1 MECRYGLVSHLGD
14 APQGPYI
21 AYLGVGLGTGAI
33 ELWDSKYGPA
43 SPYHASHCG
52 YTWTTYI
59 TCPVCSH
66 LDTPRERPT
75 TTMGVS
81 LDISQPQK
89 VIQARCAALMES
101 RWRTPG
107 QWQKRQCGMAVVET
121 LADFKRYAE
130 VDETKSHCSYRVAH
144 IFVSTGTFVTH
155 PRTLD
160 GLLPV
165 HLQPLLT
172 SGGGTSGAI
181 IWLIRIANRN
191 GGAGAGP
198 VSRRRFLR

>member
-1 MECRYGLVSHLGD
+1 MDNVHHS
-14 APQGPYI
+14 P
-21 AYLGVGLGTGAI
+21 GVLASGHSSGAI
-33 ELWDSKYGPA
+33 HHHDG
-43 SPYHASHCG
+43 
-52 YTWTTYI
+52 
-59 TCPVCSH
+59 CPS
-66 LDTPRERPT
+66 TSRNPRRSYRRGVRP
-75 TTMGVS
+75 S
-81 LDISQPQK
+81 
-89 VIQARCAALMES
+89 MES
-101 RWRTPG
+101 RWRAPG

-198 VSRRRFLR
+198 VSRRRFLRSRMHVMPVCSALLARTNGEVLP